1 MKPPCKKS
9 SWRCSTKHRGVGRS
23 KDDVLAAFVE
33 AWPRGHTEAG
43 LRPVLGNMFLPYV
56 YYIMYTYIYIYI
68 LCIYIYIFFVCI
80 CIYICVYIC
89 IYIYTCIYVYIY
101 IYKWT
106 VRHILKYMLY
116 IYILYYIKREGV
128 KHIIHKL
135 CTYTLCIHMMYI

>member
-56 YYIMYTYIYIYI
+56 YYIMYTYIYIFLMY
-68 LCIYIYIFFVCI
+68 IYIYIFVCI
-80 CIYICVYIC
+80 CIYIYMC
-89 IYIYTCIYVYIY
+89 IYMYIYIHVYMYIY

-116 IYILYYIKREGV
+116 IYIVLYKERGS
-128 KHIIHKL
+128 K
-135 CTYTLCIHMMYI
+135 TYYT

>member
-56 YYIMYTYIYIYI
+56 YYIMYTYIYI
-68 LCIYIYIFFVCI
+68 F
-80 CIYICVYIC
+80 
-89 IYIYTCIYVYIY
+89 YVYIY
-101 IYKWT
+101 IYFCM
-106 VRHILKYMLY
+106 YMY
-116 IYILYYIKREGV
+116 IYIYVYI
-128 KHIIHKL
+128 
-135 CTYTLCIHMMYI
+135 YMYIYIHVYMYIYIYTNGQ